1 MYLFHCPLLS
11 ETSLESLSSK
21 TVLNKNVVESLS
33 HKTQKN
39 SIKKQLH
46 EYKGWNEI
54 AYII

>member
-46 EYKGWNEI
+46 EYKG
-54 AYII
+54 